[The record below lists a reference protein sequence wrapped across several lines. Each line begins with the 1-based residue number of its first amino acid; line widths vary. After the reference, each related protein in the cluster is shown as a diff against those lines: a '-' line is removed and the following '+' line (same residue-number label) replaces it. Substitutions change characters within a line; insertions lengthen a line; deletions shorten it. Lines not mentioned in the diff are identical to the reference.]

1 MNDYLF
7 LALQIARV
15 ASFCFVVWF
24 LTYAFFLITP

>member
-1 MNDYLF
+1 MNDYAY
-7 LALQIARV
+7 LALQIIRV